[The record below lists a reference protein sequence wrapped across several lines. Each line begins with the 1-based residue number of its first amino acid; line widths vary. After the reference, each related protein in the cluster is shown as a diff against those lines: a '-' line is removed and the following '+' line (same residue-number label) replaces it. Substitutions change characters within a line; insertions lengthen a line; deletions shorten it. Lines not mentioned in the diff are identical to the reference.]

1 MILFSLQ
8 FLGGGRAGS
17 FSVLTRMSDTQ
28 PCVGGLIHLYGEL
41 AARDVL
47 WVSGYHHDVSLKG

>member
-1 MILFSLQ
+1 MILISLQ

-17 FSVLTRMSDTQ
+17 FSVLIRISDIQ
-28 PCVGGLIHLYGEL
+28 LHVRDLIPLCGEL
-41 AARDVL
+41 ATRDVL